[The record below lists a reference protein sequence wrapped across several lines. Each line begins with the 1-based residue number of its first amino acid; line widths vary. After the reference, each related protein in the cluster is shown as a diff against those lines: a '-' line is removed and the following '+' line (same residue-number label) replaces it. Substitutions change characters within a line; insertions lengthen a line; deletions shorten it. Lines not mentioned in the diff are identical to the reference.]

1 MIICSDQKDNF
12 YFSYLLH
19 NCYKALFNATVVPDD
34 EVTNENEPITYKII
48 KNETTGIKPRFYD
61 GELLTMYLTPSQ
73 SKMNF
78 GHLKGTNDEAINR
91 LKTLTQSPKVRSKIN
106 YIQELNHLID
116 DYCTKTKPLEK
127 AKKLFSDYVMAL
139 NPKHKKLLKTHS
151 YDLYEDEDTKNFLVA
166 FVMKAD
172 HEQKECYSGEM
183 TTRKAIE
190 FWLDPLSVQLGLG
203 DADLGYLIRYAAINF
218 LLLNKNQSSM
228 ERSFGLIKRGAT
240 SSRNNLNHEN
250 ALAEALVREFKRN
263 STIFDTITSAE
274 QPTSADEPTDKKLRK
289 VYNVKI

>member
-1 MIICSDQKDNF
+1 MIF

-34 EVTNENEPITYKII
+34 EVTNENEPISYKII

-73 SKMNF
+73 AKMNF

-106 YIQELNHLID
+106 YIEKLNDLVD

-127 AKKLFSDYVMAL
+127 AKQLFSAYVVAL
-139 NPKHKKLLKTHS
+139 NPKHKKLLQAHS
-151 YDLYEDEDTKNFLVA
+151 YNLYEDEDTNKFLVA

-172 HEQKECYSGEM
+172 HEHKECFSGEM
-183 TTRKAIE
+183 TIRKAIE
-190 FWLDPLSVQLGLG
+190 FWLDPLSVQFGVG
-203 DADLGYLIRYAAINF
+203 DADLGYLIRYAACNF

-250 ALAEALVREFKRN
+250 VLAEALVREFKRN

-274 QPTSADEPTDKKLRK
+274 QPTSAEPTDKKLRK